1 MRDKTALHAVDKTV
15 GQNIRKFR
23 LASCMSQQ
31 KLGDELGVTFQQI
44 QKYENATNRVS
55 ASRLY
60 ALAKVFGLPVGAFF
74 SDLEYPGSEKTDDCF
89 PSETL
94 EIALKL
100 EALSKQYG
108 LPPRAL
114 SKKMG
119 ELAISLM
126 R

>member
-1 MRDKTALHAVDKTV
+1 
-15 GQNIRKFR
+15 
-23 LASCMSQQ
+23 MSQQ
-31 KLGDELGVTFQQI
+31 ELGDAFGITFQQI

-60 ALAKVFGLPVGAFF
+60 ALAKIFGLPVGAFF
-74 SDLEYPGSEKTDDCF
+74 SGLEYPGSEMTDDRI
-89 PSETL
+89 PTETM

-108 LPPRAL
+108 LPARAL
-114 SKKMG
+114 SKKLG